1 MQKKGE
7 DQVISDYI
15 LLEII
20 WEATKKKKK
29 KIEASFQK
37 RSIRSRAQRILFY
50 VTKSMLQ

>member
-15 LLEII
+15 MLEII
-20 WEATKKKKK
+20 WEATKKKK

-37 RSIRSRAQRILFY
+37 RSVRSRAQRILFY